1 MTDVA
6 ESNLCQRCLHEGR
19 HTEVE
24 PGRLLCPDCC
34 KAENLAYHNA
44 QAEARS
50 SEAPDRGLCPACG
63 GVAYASDSRC
73 LVCGASLPW
82 SPALPR
88 PKRLALVSR
97 LWVRSLAVL
106 FGVAVLG
113 AAVYGLSVARKT
125 DPRQQVLEAFRD
137 LDTALSEGVNYR
149 GYRQSLLRTKQ
160 QVTQAMHDVPS
171 DQLTS
176 EFWTEVSA
184 AVNDY
189 ESASEIWAERLKSPT
204 RPSMDGDP
212 AIEAAWAA
220 AGSHVATARKAR

>member
-6 ESNLCQRCLHEGR
+6 ESNLCQRCLQEGR
-19 HTEVE
+19 HTEVD

-34 KAENLAYHNA
+34 KAENLAYYTA
-44 QAEARS
+44 QAESRS
-50 SEAPDRGLCPACG
+50 REAPGAELCPACG
-63 GVAYASDSRC
+63 GVVYTADSRC

-82 SPALPR
+82 APALPR
-88 PKRLALVSR
+88 PRGMALVSQP
-97 LWVRSLAVL
+97 WARSLVIAV
-106 FGVAVLG
+106 GVALLG
-113 AAVYGLSVARKT
+113 AAMYGLSVARRT
-125 DPRQQVLEAFRD
+125 DPRQQVLEAFGD

-160 QVTQAMHDVPS
+160 QVAQALHDVPS

-184 AVNDY
+184 AMEDY
-189 ESASEIWAERLKSPT
+189 ESASKIWAERLKSPT
-204 RPSMDGDP
+204 HQSMDGDP

-220 AGSHVATARKAR
+220 AGSHVAAARKLR